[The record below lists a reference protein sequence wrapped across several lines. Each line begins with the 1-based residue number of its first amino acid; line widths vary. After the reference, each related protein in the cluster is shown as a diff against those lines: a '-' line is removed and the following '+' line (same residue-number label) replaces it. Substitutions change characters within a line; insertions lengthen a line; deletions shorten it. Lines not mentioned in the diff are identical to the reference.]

1 MTETQR
7 PCPFC
12 AEAIAPEAVRC
23 PHCRSRLAVL
33 DPAAWHRDHAERKL
47 AGVAASVSRALAVP
61 VAFVR
66 AGFVL
71 LTFVHFAGILAYAA
85 LWAVIPRRPGEPSP
99 FDRLA
104 ARARAEIARLLRG
117 GPRSGGGRTDAGG
130 HPATAVT
137 VTTDAAP
144 RSPLATVAPPDSR
157 PGEPPLAP
165 AADQTRPAA

>member
-66 AGFVL
+66 AGFIL

-99 FDRLA
+99 FERLA
-104 ARARAEIARLLRG
+104 ARMRAELARLRG
-117 GPRSGGGRTDAGG
+117 GAPGAGAGRAGGGGTSATGSAG
-130 HPATAVT
+130 TAG
-137 VTTDAAP
+137 TDAA
-144 RSPLATVAPPDSR
+144 
-157 PGEPPLAP
+157 
-165 AADQTRPAA
+165 ADRTRPAA